1 MSRSVEAAV
10 VVLHSSK
17 TTSHVGTRVVRIIDL
32 NARARRTIAG
42 RFEIETVYLYREF
55 FR

>member
-1 MSRSVEAAV
+1 MTWSVEAAV

-17 TTSHVGTRVVRIIDL
+17 TTSHVGTRVVRLIDL
-32 NARARRTIAG
+32 YARARRTIAD
-42 RFEIETVYLYREF
+42 RFEIEIVYLYREF